1 MSLHT
6 SLTRREALVKMAAVM
21 VTASLLP
28 YSTITHAERAQ
39 AASAPLEYAQ
49 FLQISQK
56 ITGFEPLDVA
66 LSARYFSALNARF
79 PQLSQ
84 HLSALY
90 ALSQQAADA
99 QVFNQMARERGMAE
113 TIQAIVT
120 AWYTGTVDPAS
131 SLPDLLWDTRP
142 EISESELAALDT
154 LVDHFQQ
161 GGKTGHLIYKNGFP
175 AFFYHYATRQ
185 QKCMRPRPPTI
196 HLFTI

>member
-28 YSTITHAERAQ
+28 YSTITHAERAL

-131 SLPDLLWDTRP
+131 VDNSQLVAYKEALMYRTVQDALIVPTWCTFGPLWWTDLPP
-142 EISESELAALDT
+142 G
-154 LVDHFQQ
+154 V
-161 GGKTGHLIYKNGFP
+161 
-175 AFFYHYATRQ
+175 TRQ
-185 QKCMRPRPPTI
+185 PSVPAIDLPAVLATNEDNA
-196 HLFTI
+196 

>member
-21 VTASLLP
+21 VKASLIP
-28 YSTITHAERAQ
+28 YSTITHAERAP

-131 SLPDLLWDTRP
+131 VDNSQLVAYKEALMYGTVQDALIVPTWGTFGPRGWTDLPP
-142 EISESELAALDT
+142 G
-154 LVDHFQQ
+154 V
-161 GGKTGHLIYKNGFP
+161 
-175 AFFYHYATRQ
+175 TRQ
-185 QKCMRPRPPTI
+185 PSVHAIDLPAVLAT
-196 HLFTI
+196 TEDNA